1 MSRYQQT
8 GKKKSAI
15 GLIITLLV
23 LSALVIMFYRTLEP
37 EAESEPQVIAIPLTS
52 EVLSTEKNTA
62 LQEDDRP
69 QRVAIDPP
77 LQDSRVALN
86 EFQPLALDLD
96 SSDEMFRA
104 GLTAL
109 SANLA
114 DWLKGKHGVRKLIV
128 LINDLSQ
135 NQILYKNR
143 KFLKMP
149 QAMQV
154 QELDAGLF
162 IAEESYQRY
171 DLLANTIASIDVQQ
185 AARLYLTFKPLF
197 DQVYDEFSYPK
208 GYRLED
214 IFIKAA
220 AVIIQAPVLEKRIK
234 VVRDS
239 VVYKF
244 ADEEL
249 QAMNAVEKQ
258 MIRMGPDNTRKVQEK
273 LRQLVQAIL
282 LINE

>member
-8 GKKKSAI
+8 GKKKPAI

-37 EAESEPQVIAIPLTS
+37 EAESETQVIAIPLTS
-52 EVLSTEKNTA
+52 DVLSTEKNTA

-86 EFQPLALDLD
+86 GFQPLALDLD
-96 SSDEMFRA
+96 SSDEIFRA
-104 GLTAL
+104 GLSAL

-143 KFLKMP
+143 MF
-149 QAMQV
+149 
-154 QELDAGLF
+154 F
-162 IAEESYQRY
+162 I
-171 DLLANTIASIDVQQ
+171 
-185 AARLYLTFKPLF
+185 
-197 DQVYDEFSYPK
+197 FS
-208 GYRLED
+208 G
-214 IFIKAA
+214 A
-220 AVIIQAPVLEKRIK
+220 
-234 VVRDS
+234 
-239 VVYKF
+239 
-244 ADEEL
+244 
-249 QAMNAVEKQ
+249 
-258 MIRMGPDNTRKVQEK
+258 
-273 LRQLVQAIL
+273 
-282 LINE
+282 